1 MDCAEAKLQIESYVA
16 GQLSAGEKKA
26 LDVHLAD
33 CAECRLDSELTRA
46 SKSAPTRN
54 LPPAAPPEA
63 AARPSAGE
71 WTIES
76 IFGSASGSGAGS
88 AATAAA
94 PASAPASGSSL
105 ESGFESGAT
114 YRGPAESGPVAEPD
128 VPLPQVLQGPAPAAA
143 SAEPPREGAGNGA
156 PGWQFE
162 PADQKQEATPPEGS
176 LFFAEEAL
184 SRTGTPAK
192 AKSSLLRVV
201 MWGVGG
207 VVGLGLLGVSIWFA
221 LTLKPPAPHDSA
233 MLPNPGV
240 PAAQGPGPGE
250 TSATADPAGET
261 PATEHAPETVAP
273 EPAPPPVETALSDV
287 PRAGRAVKPPPQRE
301 TRTEITP
308 PKLEPATPR
317 PADPAPS
324 KQEPAPP
331 RPAPAEE
338 RPLWEPAIREE
349 AYVPPAPPPAKPRP
363 ASPTPDVSPSSP
375 PAASDDPPPA
385 TVPRAQTPA
394 VWPKSAPGLQPPPET
409 TPAADPIQRPIDR
422 LHLATLAA
430 EQNADLPALQKLR
443 DTWRSFLRTSIGPDR
458 ARAKRELGD
467 CLWAIQTLTTRTSDQ
482 KAALVAYR
490 DYLLN
495 APAGGADART
505 VARMRQLE
513 DALAESR

>member
-1 MDCAEAKLQIESYVA
+1 MDCAEAKLRIESYVA
-16 GQLSAGEKKA
+16 GQLLAGEKA
-26 LDVHLAD
+26 AMEAHLSD
-33 CAECRLDSELTRA
+33 CAECRLDGELTRA
-46 SKSAPTRN
+46 SKSAPTRS

-76 IFGSASGSGAGS
+76 IFGSASGSGSGS
-88 AATAAA
+88 ASTSTS
-94 PASAPASGSSL
+94 ASAPAPAPADTL

-114 YRGPAESGPVAEPD
+114 YRAPTESGPQAEPD
-128 VPLPQVLQGPAPAAA
+128 VPLPDVLQGSAPSA
-143 SAEPPREGAGNGA
+143 SREEKDTANGA

-162 PADQKQEATPPEGS
+162 PADQKDGATPPEGS

-184 SRTGTPAK
+184 TRTGTPPK
-192 AKSSLLRVV
+192 AKSSVLRVV
-201 MWGVGG
+201 MGVVGG

-221 LTLKPPAPHDSA
+221 LTLKPSTPHDSA
-233 MLPNPGV
+233 MLPVPGT
-240 PAAQGPGPGE
+240 PAAESPGAGE
-250 TSATADPAGET
+250 TSAIADPALD
-261 PATEHAPETVAP
+261 PAATEHSTVAP
-273 EPAPPPVETALSDV
+273 AAPSPVETALSDV
-287 PRAGRAVKPPPQRE
+287 PHASHAVKPPPHEARVRE
-301 TRTEITP
+301 TAPPKHDPTPAAPPKQEPTP
-308 PKLEPATPR
+308 PWA
-317 PADPAPS
+317 ADPAPP
-324 KQEPAPP
+324 KPAP
-331 RPAPAEE
+331 E

-349 AYVPPAPPPAKPRP
+349 AYVPPAPPPEKPRP
-363 ASPTPDVSPSSP
+363 TNPAPEASTPPPAPAPETEAPSPP
-375 PAASDDPPPA
+375 PAA
-385 TVPRAQTPA
+385 VTP
-394 VWPKSAPGLQPPPET
+394 WPKSAPGSQPPQEPI
-409 TPAADPIQRPIDR
+409 PAPDAVQRPIDR

-430 EQNADLPALQKLR
+430 EQNADLPALQKLKE
-443 DTWRSFLRTSIGPDR
+443 TWRSFLRTSIGPDR